1 MDPAWDGAS
10 VRVWELSWPG
20 PQNPRPPSE
29 GPGSHGG
36 SLGEQLAE
44 ERLSPARL
52 ALAQVD
58 DLAAVT
64 VLEMRVDT
72 REHSLGNF
80 GLHLPNLSQLKL
92 NGSRLAS
99 VRSLMQLS
107 FNVTSDCGLRWGPSF
122 IFQHTVSQFSHHNL
136 PKTRCFPLTVVPPV
150 VCQGHV

>member
-52 ALAQVD
+52 QALAQVD

-99 VRSLMQLS
+99 VR
-107 FNVTSDCGLRWGPSF
+107 
-122 IFQHTVSQFSHHNL
+122 VS
-136 PKTRCFPLTVVPPV
+136 P
-150 VCQGHV
+150 G